1 MKKKS
6 ILQGIY
12 VVGIIGCLTIAGIY
26 IFVGKTKYFSEQE
39 NRYLTTLP
47 EISWKGITDGSV
59 QEQLDKFASDQ
70 FPFRNQWM
78 ELSTALE
85 KGIGN
90 RCINGVYLGKDGYYL
105 EQVLN
110 SDISQTRYEN
120 NLTMLQ
126 QFLSKGK
133 GKKAVMLV
141 PSRGCI
147 LKDKLPNGAVMYE
160 DATLYEKGY
169 SMLQHSWIDLRA
181 DMQQAAKE
189 KQVYF
194 RTDHHWNLQ
203 GAYTAYTVLE
213 KQWEGK
219 TTPYESF
226 SPTEVSKD
234 FLGTMYAKVLEKNP
248 KKDCLEVPKALPQNL
263 KVTCD
268 GETRQSIY
276 EEEKLQGNDKYAVYF
291 GGNYGIVEMENPQA
305 KAGTLLVIK
314 DSFANSFVPLL
325 TENYKKIVMLDL
337 RYYNLSVQKVL
348 EENAGADILVL
359 YEMSNF
365 AKEGNL
371 HKLLD

>member
-26 IFVGKTKYFSEQE
+26 IFAGKTKYFSEQE

-85 KGIGN
+85 KGMGN

-133 GKKAVMLV
+133 EKKAVMLV
-141 PSRGCI
+141 PSRGGI

-160 DATLYEKGY
+160 DAALYEKGH
-169 SMLQHSWIDLRA
+169 SLLQHSWIDLRA

-194 RTDHHWNLQ
+194 RTDHHWTLQ

-213 KQWEGK
+213 KRWKGK
-219 TTPYESF
+219 ITPYESF
-226 SPTEVSKD
+226 LPTEVSKD

-248 KKDCLEVPKALPQNL
+248 KKDCLEVPKALPQDL
-263 KVTCD
+263 RVTCD

>member
-26 IFVGKTKYFSEQE
+26 IFAGKTKYFSEQE
-39 NRYLTTLP
+39 NRYLTTLR
-47 EISWKGITDGSV
+47 EISWKGITDGIV

-70 FPFRNQWM
+70 FPLRNQWM
-78 ELSTALE
+78 ELSTTLE
-85 KGIGN
+85 KGMGN
-90 RCINGVYLGKDGYYL
+90 SCINGIYLGKDGYYL

-126 QFLSKGK
+126 QFLSKKNGR
-133 GKKAVMLV
+133 KAVMLV

-147 LKDKLPNGAVMYE
+147 LKDKLPKWAVMYE
-160 DATLYEKGY
+160 DADMYEKGY
-169 SMLQHSWIDLRA
+169 SMLKHSWIDLRA
-181 DMQQAAKE
+181 YMQQAAKE

-194 RTDHHWNLQ
+194 RTDHHWTLQ

>member
-85 KGIGN
+85 KGMGN

-126 QFLSKGK
+126 QFLSKGN

-194 RTDHHWNLQ
+194 RTDHHWTLQ

-213 KQWEGK
+213 KQWREK
-219 TTPYESF
+219 ITPYESF

-268 GETRQSIY
+268 GEVRQSIY

-305 KAGTLLVIK
+305 KGGTLLVIK

>member
-194 RTDHHWNLQ
+194 RTDHHWTLQ

-219 TTPYESF
+219 ITPYESF

-305 KAGTLLVIK
+305 KGGTLLVIK

>member
-70 FPFRNQWM
+70 FPLRNQWM
-78 ELSTALE
+78 ELSTTLE
-85 KGIGN
+85 KGMGN
-90 RCINGVYLGKDGYYL
+90 SCINGIYLGKDGYYL

-126 QFLSKGK
+126 QFLFKGN

-147 LKDKLPNGAVMYE
+147 LKDKLPKGAVMYE
-160 DATLYEKGY
+160 DAALYEKGH

-181 DMQQAAKE
+181 GMQQAAKE
-189 KQVYF
+189 NQVYF
-194 RTDHHWNLQ
+194 RTDHHWTLQ

-213 KQWEGK
+213 RQWKGK
-219 TTPYESF
+219 ITPYESF

-305 KAGTLLVIK
+305 KGETLFVIK

-337 RYYNLSVQKVL
+337 RYYNLSVQKIL

-365 AKEGNL
+365 AKEENL